1 MDEKKFKEELQD
13 RIQDKS
19 ERLGEMVS
27 QTAQKVIDTADEL
40 TEKVAKTAE
49 GIIDKV
55 DPATLSPEERKKAE
69 KYYDLLHRYTYGKL
83 PMMGSYVINLTFRAV
98 VFIVAFIF
106 YIQDRTVLYRL
117 ATQPIVEGI
126 TPIHLLWVVFMVLM
140 VTHIFPNNRISMAVR
155 KAEGSEYVPVK
166 NYSEFELLKRVQR
179 MNLGAWKVMLVW
191 LLFNAIFGVLY
202 LSGIIHEGDLMMLT
216 VFYFLSDTIC
226 IVLFCPF
233 QSFLMKNKCCVNC
246 RIFDWG
252 HFMMFTPM
260 IFIRNFFSWSLF
272 FTSMVVLIH
281 WEIIYARHPERFW
294 EGSNRRIQCVNC
306 KDKMCR
312 LKSGIAGGRHFIG
325 EEKGPMDTHFPGENP
340 EKTA

>member
-1 MDEKKFKEELQD
+1 MDENRIKEE
-13 RIQDKS
+13 IKEKN
-19 ERLGEMVS
+19 ERLTGVVS

-40 TEKVAKTAE
+40 TGKFAKTAE

-55 DPATLSPEERKKAE
+55 DPASLSPEEQRKAE
-69 KYYDLLHRYTYGKL
+69 MYYERLHRYTYGKL
-83 PMMGSYVINLTFRAV
+83 PMMARYVINLSFRVV
-98 VFIVAFIF
+98 VFLTAFIF
-106 YIQDRTVLYRL
+106 YLKDRTVLYRL

-126 TPIHLLWVVFMVLM
+126 TPIHLLWVVFMILM

-155 KAEGSEYVPVK
+155 KAEGAEYVPVK
-166 NYSEFELLKRVQR
+166 KYSEFELLKRVQR

-191 LLFNAIFGVLY
+191 LVFNSVFGALYLLGVL
-202 LSGIIHEGDLMMLT
+202 HEGDLMMLT

-260 IFIRNFFSWSLF
+260 LFIKNFFSWSLF
-272 FTSMVVLIH
+272 FTSLVVLIH

-294 EGSNRRIQCVNC
+294 EGSNRRLQCVNC
-306 KDKMCR
+306 KDKMCQ

-325 EEKGPMDTHFPGENP
+325 EETGRKDTHFPGEYP
-340 EKTA
+340 GESA